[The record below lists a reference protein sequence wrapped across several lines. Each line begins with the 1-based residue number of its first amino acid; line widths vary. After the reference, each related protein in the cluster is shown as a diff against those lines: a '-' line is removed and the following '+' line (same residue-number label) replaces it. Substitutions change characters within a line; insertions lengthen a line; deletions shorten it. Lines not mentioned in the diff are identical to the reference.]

1 MNFTMKGIPSQRTDN
16 TGDKILLDREG
27 QICNYGDIL
36 YDKYGYEYRF
46 KGIRHMQP
54 HGLFQWLL
62 SVGKAGYKAVLT
74 LIPNEKL
81 NYYTDTIFVDLED
94 ASKWYSHKRFGKGL
108 KKLKESDGGCR

>member
-1 MNFTMKGIPSQRTDN
+1 MKKEYEYEIEELKNDVSYRRTNNVSGI
-16 TGDKILLDREG
+16 KLLDREG
-27 QICNYGDIL
+27 QICNYGDTL

-46 KGIRHMQP
+46 KGIRYMQP
-54 HGLFQWLL
+54 HGLFQRLL

-81 NYYTDTIFVDLED
+81 YYADTIYVDPED

-108 KKLKESDGGCR
+108 KK